1 MSDPISA
8 YSDNVNTILFARGDK
23 DKFDKFGVDK
33 NGNHVVPPG
42 MPFYDTKE
50 KVLYV
55 GGIDP
60 NTGLPTNKWEQVSP
74 ADSFNFK
81 GSFYVDSNSIYIDTI
96 LEGFDYE
103 AIGKK
108 SPFEL
113 LGWTHDT
120 SHDPLQELH
129 IGDAYMLTNPSSPM
143 RFDKPAN
150 NQNYG
155 IFECAVLA
163 IYIGYK
169 LNSDG
174 QYDPVV
180 DWCRP
185 YITRRFP
192 IYGGWLLIR
201 LDGASARYEIV
212 TDMTGGLAKATVV
225 GDSSVY
231 IEPYSDNTKPI
242 VLSLPEGKRGKIGN
256 TSSQIQAFSYLT
268 AILDTDQPDYFYRI
282 GLSKKRTADSGT
294 LLTIDGEQLVN
305 CGKWT

>member
-8 YSDNVNTILFARGDK
+8 YSDNVNIILFARGDK

-33 NGNHVVPPG
+33 DGNHIVPPG
-42 MPFYDTKE
+42 MPFYDVKE
-50 KVLYV
+50 RVLYI
-55 GGIDP
+55 GGIDLS
-60 NTGLPTNKWEQVSP
+60 TGLPTNKWEQVSP

-81 GSFYVDSNSIYIDTI
+81 GAIYTEEIDTI

-103 AIGKK
+103 AISRK

-113 LGWTHDT
+113 LGWERGASQST
-120 SHDPLQELH
+120 LKELH
-129 IGDAYMLTNPSSPM
+129 IGDAYMLTNKDNLM
-143 RFDKPAN
+143 NFKKPAN
-150 NQNYG
+150 GQNYG

-163 IYIGYK
+163 IYIGYE
-169 LNSDG
+169 LNSSG
-174 QYDPVV
+174 SYDPVT

-192 IYGGWLLIR
+192 IYGGWALIR
-201 LDGASARYEIV
+201 LDGASAKYEIT
-212 TDMTGGLAKATVV
+212 TDMTKGLAKATIV

-242 VLSLPEGKRGKIGN
+242 VLSLPEGKRGQIGDITSKIQ
-256 TSSQIQAFSYLT
+256 TFSYLT

-282 GLSKKRTADSGT
+282 GLSKKRNEDSGT